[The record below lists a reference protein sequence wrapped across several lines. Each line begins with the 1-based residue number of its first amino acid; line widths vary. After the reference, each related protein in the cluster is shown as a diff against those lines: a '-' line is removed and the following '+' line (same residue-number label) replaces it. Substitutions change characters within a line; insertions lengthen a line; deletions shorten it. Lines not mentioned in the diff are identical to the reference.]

1 MQSIVRY
8 AFVRCYTGAAE
19 SVDKNLDESLQLTA
33 AHMAQMQA
41 WLTAELPNEGCGL
54 LAGNGRQ
61 VRQVLALPNAERSP
75 QRFRAEAKAQVA
87 AMLELDRN
95 GWELLGVFHSHP
107 GMPAQPSETDQ
118 LQAYYPEAV
127 SIIFGQPANGGG
139 WDARAFRLQ
148 AGSSRPVQLQLTSDA
163 VAGA

>member
-1 MQSIVRY
+1 M
-8 AFVRCYTGAAE
+8 
-19 SVDKNLDESLQLTA
+19 DESLQLTA

-61 VRQVLALPNAERSP
+61 VRHVLALPNAERSP

-107 GMPAQPSETDQ
+107 ASPAQPSVTDQ
-118 LQAYYPEAV
+118 LQAYYPAAV

-139 WDARAFRLQ
+139 WEAQAFRLQ
-148 AGSSRPVQLQLTSDA
+148 AGSSRPVQLQLTNDS
-163 VAGA
+163 VASA

>member
-1 MQSIVRY
+1 MDEI
-8 AFVRCYTGAAE
+8 
-19 SVDKNLDESLQLTA
+19 LDESLQLTA

-54 LAGNGRQ
+54 LAGNGRR
-61 VRQVLALPNAERSP
+61 VRQVFALPNAERSP

-107 GMPAQPSETDQ
+107 ASPAQPSETDM
-118 LQAYYPEAV
+118 LQAYYPAAV
-127 SIIFGQPANGGG
+127 SIIFGQPANSSG
-139 WDARAFRLQ
+139 WEACAFRLQ
-148 AGSSRPVQLQLTSDA
+148 AGSSRPVQLQLISDSVSSA
-163 VAGA
+163 